1 MTLTLNSFSRTLLL
15 LISVSFSSIA
25 LFFHLDMA
33 LCPFCLCTSF
43 YVLGMSAPFPLLEN
57 SGLLEKRLWCP
68 AVQCSLFPRTRWS
81 RSFSYVCCVHPPAV
95 AEMHFHSVHLAAMAL
110 FVFFGWGLVPVLCLR
125 PSWTWVGQTA
135 CLPPVLLPELQG
147 TLPALSGKVF
157 IGVWYLQSD
166 SMSVLSP
173 SAGVV
178 VTWNY
183 RNYLLVLPSVGFLL
197 CVEPAVTSD
206 ICDQPTAGVKLVCVF
221 IFPSTQSRSH
231 FSVVQAPVFC
241 EVS

>member
-1 MTLTLNSFSRTLLL
+1 MLLISVTEFFVCDQFFAVFSLLKVSLRSSILFSSPISTFMTLTLNSFSRTLLL
-15 LISVSFSSIA
+15 LISVSFSSLA

-68 AVQCSLFPRTRWS
+68 EVQCPLFARTRWS

-125 PSWTWVGQTA
+125 PSWT
-135 CLPPVLLPELQG
+135 
-147 TLPALSGKVF
+147 
-157 IGVWYLQSD
+157 
-166 SMSVLSP
+166 
-173 SAGVV
+173 
-178 VTWNY
+178 
-183 RNYLLVLPSVGFLL
+183 
-197 CVEPAVTSD
+197 
-206 ICDQPTAGVKLVCVF
+206 
-221 IFPSTQSRSH
+221 
-231 FSVVQAPVFC
+231 
-241 EVS
+241 